1 MGSYRLL
8 FGVAVEHDFFS
19 NGLCQA
25 LNFVPTPGTDAAIEK
40 AGLLIRQTVNGIRIF
55 YDDGKT
61 ERLQICAADPDVPLT
76 LSFKVDSEDPFF
88 YNYTEPI
95 IYRRDAVLFFD
106 NHATEG
112 EPSGKLRLHSEAFA
126 AQADLV
132 SETDLTD
139 LTVEAGSEP
148 NDEAG
153 IASVIRDVLKDRERV
168 LWPAFIVSIQI
179 PPKDGTLFD
188 AQSDRRSGNTT
199 WWEIWLEKT
208 PILST
213 WIKESNLKLGA
224 GNLWQITALHSLLD
238 QRQPFRCGKGSI
250 TAFS

>member
-188 AQSDRRSGNTT
+188 AQSEVISQDY
-199 WWEIWLEKT
+199 
-208 PILST
+208 
-213 WIKESNLKLGA
+213 
-224 GNLWQITALHSLLD
+224 LL
-238 QRQPFRCGKGSI
+238 RFKPR
-250 TAFS
+250 